1 MYGEIS
7 EICRQIQKSLYVA
20 HGMDYIQN
28 KEEPIMSYAYVG
40 CRSTKERNARGK
52 GIKVFEISD
61 KTGEW
66 KEIQCLKTEE
76 NPSYQALDNEEKY
89 LYSVHGD
96 FTKVTSYR
104 ILEDHTLEY
113 MNMVDIG
120 GKNPV
125 FITPDKTNQYV
136 VVAALQGGAVYV
148 IRRNE
153 DGSLGDIVNEVHF
166 EGKTEGSVSFAHQCI
181 WDQKREYL
189 FVVMQGRIQG
199 YGQVRVLRFHPEDG
213 SFTQT
218 DQYLAPNVYDEPR
231 HISIHPNNRWA
242 YLINEKGNKM
252 TFFEFDEVNG
262 KLTALQNLPTLPA
275 TYTGEGQAS
284 ASVLNEKGDILIGSN
299 RIHESVVVYRVDQN
313 TGYMTELGYY
323 SCLGLTPRFVTFNS
337 DYSRFYIAN
346 EDSDTIVEMKLD
358 SDKGILE
365 YTGRIIPTESPVCIT
380 FIQEGEKA

>member
-1 MYGEIS
+1 M
-7 EICRQIQKSLYVA
+7 R
-20 HGMDYIQN
+20 
-28 KEEPIMSYAYVG
+28 YAYVG

-52 GIKVFEISD
+52 GVKVFEISD
-61 KTGEW
+61 VTGDW

-76 NPSYQALDNEEKY
+76 NPSYQTLDNEGNY

-96 FTKVTSYR
+96 FTMVSSYR
-104 ILEDHTLEY
+104 ILEDHRLEY
-113 MNMVDIG
+113 MNTVDIG

-125 FITPDKTNQYV
+125 FITPDRTNRYLI
-136 VVAALQGGAVYV
+136 VAALQGGAVYV
-148 IRRNE
+148 ICRRE
-153 DGSLGDIVNEVHF
+153 DGSLGEIANEVHF
-166 EGKTEGSVSFAHQCI
+166 EGKKEGSVSFAHQCI
-181 WDQKREYL
+181 WDQNREYL

-231 HISIHPNNRWA
+231 HLAVHPNNRWV

-252 TFFEFDEVNG
+252 TFFEFDQEKG
-262 KLTALQNLPTLPA
+262 TLTARQNLPTLPA

-284 ASVLNEKGDILIGSN
+284 AAILNEQGNILIGSN
-299 RIHESVVVYRVDQN
+299 RIHESIVLYRIDQN

-323 SCLGLTPRFVTFNS
+323 PCLGLTPRFVVFS
-337 DYSRFYIAN
+337 PDYEKFYVAN

-358 SDKGILE
+358 SDRGLME
-365 YTGRIIPTESPVCIT
+365 YTGRIISTESPVCIT
-380 FIQEGEKA
+380 FSGEVES